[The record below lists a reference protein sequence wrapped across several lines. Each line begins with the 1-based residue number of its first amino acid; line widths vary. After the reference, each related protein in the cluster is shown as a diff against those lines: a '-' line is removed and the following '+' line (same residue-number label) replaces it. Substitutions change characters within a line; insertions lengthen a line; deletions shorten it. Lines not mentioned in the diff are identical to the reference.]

1 MVVQDTILD
10 FGSFRKIMA
19 MASAIIQLVAAIF
32 KAFPSIRE
40 IIEVAVEASKSA
52 NVADA
57 LNRWKAKNEA
67 VKTAIKSKKN

>member
-1 MVVQDTILD
+1 MD

>member
-1 MVVQDTILD
+1 
-10 FGSFRKIMA
+10 MA

-57 LNRWKAKNEA
+57 LKRKEAKDAMVDKAVNGIGKQFNEE
-67 VKTAIKSKKN
+67 